1 MVLIK
6 ILSGNNDRQMKIYI
20 LDILSNLSCENQSNK
35 LLMIR
40 NNLIQLLINIII
52 QTDNTDEI
60 IESTVSQKVHIK
72 SNKNRPIDM
81 YSSTFNW

>member
-60 IESTVSQKVHIK
+60 IESTVSQKTT
-72 SNKNRPIDM
+72 
-81 YSSTFNW
+81 Y

>member
-60 IESTVSQKVHIK
+60 IESTVS
-72 SNKNRPIDM
+72 
-81 YSSTFNW
+81 

>member
-6 ILSGNNDRQMKIYI
+6 ILSENNDRQMRIYI
-20 LDILSNLSCENQSNK
+20 VDILSNLSCENQSNK

-60 IESTVSQKVHIK
+60 IESTVS
-72 SNKNRPIDM
+72 
-81 YSSTFNW
+81 